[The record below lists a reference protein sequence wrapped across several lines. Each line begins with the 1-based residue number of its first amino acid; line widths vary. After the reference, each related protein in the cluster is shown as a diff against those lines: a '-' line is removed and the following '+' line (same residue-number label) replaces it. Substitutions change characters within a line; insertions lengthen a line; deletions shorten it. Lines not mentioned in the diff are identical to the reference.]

1 MPTPFYH
8 LSLAIEL
15 LEQTDLVG
23 EASAFLNSYRGEF
36 LFGNT
41 APDVQ
46 VISGQARETTHF
58 FTLPI
63 WKNKCTPWQLFK
75 GNYPCL
81 AITASLPP
89 EQAAFLAG
97 YLCHLQADWFWV
109 RDIFSPVFGAQSRI
123 GSQEQRLYLH
133 NVLRAY
139 MDYRILK
146 SLDEYVGPCLKQVNP
161 QDWLPFT
168 GDEHLCAWRDFLS
181 PQLEPGA
188 AIQTVEVFASRQGID
203 PSAFYQVIESE
214 EDMEY
219 KIFKYVPRK
228 NMEIYRRR
236 VMDENS
242 RLIKSYLTPQSL
254 SSSSRFVVGARIL

>member
-23 EASAFLNSYRGEF
+23 DASAFLNSYRYEF

-63 WKNKCTPWQLFK
+63 WKNKCTPWQLFTR
-75 GNYPCL
+75 NNPCL

-89 EQAAFLAG
+89 EQTAFLAG

-123 GSQEQRLYLH
+123 GSQEKRLYLH

-139 MDYRILK
+139 LDYRILK
-146 SLDEYVGPCLKQVNP
+146 SPVAQVGLCLRKVTP
-161 QDWLPFT
+161 HSWLPFT

-203 PSAFYQVIESE
+203 PSAFYQMIELE
-214 EDMEY
+214 EEMEHN
-219 KIFKYVPRK
+219 IFKYVPRK

-236 VMDENS
+236 VVEENS
-242 RLIKSYLTPQSL
+242 RLIKSYLSPQSL
-254 SSSSRFVVGARIL
+254 SSSSRFVVGARLL